1 MSDEHMWMI
10 PFSEGGDHY
19 LVIDLKT
26 RVEVSGLR
34 IWNYNKSSDDTLRGA
49 QIVNILLDEQP
60 VSNESTFLL
69 RKGKL

>member
-34 IWNYNKSSDDTLRGA
+34 IWNYNKSSDDTLRG
-49 QIVNILLDEQP
+49 
-60 VSNESTFLL
+60 VSGWTRLTIFDSQ
-69 RKGKL
+69 KL